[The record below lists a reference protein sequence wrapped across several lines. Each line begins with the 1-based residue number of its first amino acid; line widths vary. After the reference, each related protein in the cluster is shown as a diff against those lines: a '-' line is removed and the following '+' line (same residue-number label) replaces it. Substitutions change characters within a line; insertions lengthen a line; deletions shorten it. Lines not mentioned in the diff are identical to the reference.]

1 VHAQGSEEDMS
12 DDWAKKYVAEHTRT
26 REVARRKDE
35 ESQKRREYA
44 EAGR

>member
-12 DDWAKKYVAEHTRT
+12 DDWAKQYVAEHTRT